1 VGREEELALLRDR
14 LTGDRRAAALVLA
27 GGPGVG
33 KTTLW
38 EAAVELARARRVR
51 VLATRP
57 SGAEAHL
64 SFAGLVDLLEGVEA
78 EALAPLQ
85 APQRHAL
92 EVALLRA
99 APTGGPPD
107 ASAIS
112 VGFLNALRALAS
124 RRPLLVAVDD
134 VQWLDRQSADVLAF
148 AARRLRDEP
157 VTFLLARRP
166 GPVSPLERGLT
177 ARGPEQLDVGPL
189 SLGGVR
195 RLLYLRLGLVL
206 PRHVLRRV
214 FEATAGNALYALEVG
229 RLLVEQGVP
238 PIGKDVPVPD
248 AIEDLLGTQVARL
261 ARPVRRLLLAVALS
275 GDARASRLGAL
286 ADPSAV
292 DAAADAGVLVVDGD
306 HLRVAHPLLAAAV
319 KQRSRAS
326 ERRELHL
333 ALADVS
339 GDEEL
344 RAHHL
349 ALATSQP
356 DPALAATVAAAA
368 EAAAGRGAAQQAVVL
383 AEHALRLTPPRSL
396 IRNERLFALAAYL
409 DVAGEPQRVTD
420 LLAPELESLPPG
432 VARARGELLLADGAV
447 ADVAEHKQH
456 LERALAES
464 EDDPPRRAHALAKL
478 AIIAAAT
485 EVRAI
490 PEAEARA
497 LEALAAA
504 PVAGP
509 YVERLALIALAWARG
524 LRGGPVDDLVDRFHA
539 ASDVAFHIADSVD
552 RIQACRLG
560 WLGLAVESRESFT
573 RQLDLADE
581 RAEPWSSA
589 VLRLN
594 LFDNLARSG
603 ELDAAAR
610 LLEEWQESSDRDL
623 LAQSFYDRCRAV
635 LALSLGFADE
645 ARRRADEAAAGAEA
659 AGETWQR
666 LQALRI
672 RGVAHLLAHEPA
684 RAAES
689 LRAVWEHKRREGVEE
704 PGAFPVEPDLVEA
717 LAELGELD
725 EAREVTA
732 WLERVSTN
740 TGHPW
745 GSATAKRCD
754 GVVRLA
760 GPRFDEGAAAALA
773 DAAAGYERLGLHLD
787 AARAL
792 LSLGRGQ
799 RRFKKWGGARRS
811 LEQAVAVFERVGS
824 PGWAAE
830 AQAQLAR
837 VGARRPQASGELTPA
852 ERRVVELAV
861 EGRSNK
867 EIASALFVTVHT
879 VEAHL
884 SHAYAKLGVRSR
896 AQLAGRLAAQA

>member
-1 VGREEELALLRDR
+1 VGREEELAFLRDR
-14 LTGDRRAAALVLA
+14 LIGDRRPAALVLT

-38 EAAVELARARRVR
+38 ETAVELARARRVR

-64 SFAGLVDLLEGVEA
+64 SFAGLIDLLEGVES

-112 VGFLNALRALAS
+112 VGFLNALRALAG
-124 RRPLLVAVDD
+124 RRPLVVAIDD
-134 VQWLDRQSADVLAF
+134 VQWLDRPSGDVLAF
-148 AARRLRDEP
+148 AARRLRDER
-157 VTFLLARRP
+157 VSFLLARRL
-166 GPVSPLERGLT
+166 GPAGPLERGLA
-177 ARGPEQLDVGPL
+177 ARGPERVEVGPL
-189 SLGGVR
+189 SLGGIR

-214 FEATAGNALYALEVG
+214 FEATAGNPLFALEVG

-238 PIGKDVPVPD
+238 PIGADVPVPD

-261 ARPVRRLLLAVALS
+261 ARPVRRLLLGVALS
-275 GDARASRLGAL
+275 GDARVSRLGAL

-292 DAAADAGVLVVDGD
+292 DGAVDAGVVVLDGD
-306 HLRVAHPLLAAAV
+306 HLRAAHPLLAAAV
-319 KQRSRAS
+319 KRRSRAS

-333 ALADVS
+333 ALAEVA

-349 ALATSQP
+349 ALATPRP
-356 DPALAATVAAAA
+356 DARLAATVASAA
-368 EAAAGRGAAQQAVVL
+368 EAAASRGAVHDAVAL
-383 AEHALRLTPPRSL
+383 AEHALRLTPVDDP
-396 IRNERLFALAAYL
+396 IRTERLFSLAAYL
-409 DVAGEPQRVTD
+409 DVAGEPQRLTD
-420 LLAPELESLPPG
+420 LLAPELESLSPG
-432 VARARGELLLADGAV
+432 VARARAELLLADGAV
-447 ADVAEHKQH
+447 ADVAEHKHH
-456 LERALAES
+456 LERALVES
-464 EDDPPRRAHALAKL
+464 ESDPPRRAHALAKL

-497 LEALAAA
+497 LEALAMA
-504 PVAGP
+504 PAAGP
-509 YVERLALIALAWARG
+509 YVERLALIALGWARG
-524 LRGGPVDDLVDRFHA
+524 LRGLPVDELVERFHA
-539 ASDVAFHIADSVD
+539 ASDAAFHIADSVD

-560 WLGLAVESRESFT
+560 WLGCAAESRELFAQ
-573 RQLDLADE
+573 QLELADE
-581 RAEPWSSA
+581 RGEPWSSA

-603 ELDAAAR
+603 ELEAAER
-610 LLEEWQESSDRDL
+610 LLDEWHESSDRDL

-635 LALSLGFADE
+635 LAVSLGFADE
-645 ARRRADEAAAGAEA
+645 ARRRAEDAAAGAEA
-659 AGETWQR
+659 AGETWQL

-672 RGVAHLLAHEPA
+672 RGVADLLAHEPA

-704 PGAFPVEPDLVEA
+704 VGAFPVEPDLVEA
-717 LAELGELD
+717 LAELGKLD

-732 WLERVSTN
+732 WLETLCSRDE
-740 TGHPW
+740 HPW
-745 GSATAKRCD
+745 GLASVKRCT
-754 GVVRLA
+754 GVVQLA
-760 GPRFDEGAAAALA
+760 GSRYDEQAAAALA
-773 DAAAGYERLGLHLD
+773 AAGDEYARLGLHLD
-787 AARAL
+787 AGRAL

-799 RRFKKWGGARRS
+799 RRFKKWGGARSS
-811 LEQAVAVFERVGS
+811 LEQAAAVFERIGS

-830 AQAQLAR
+830 AQAQLSR